1 MHKIFAILIIFAAG
15 LYPSSLPA
23 MATLLDYS
31 DTSSGYSFQYP
42 DYWALETDPS
52 RMLDVQDGS
61 IDLIR
66 EELIPESELNSYKVM
81 VHVPSDPKYL
91 SNTVFIVKSLPNNR
105 NYSTAEDALNAV
117 VADFEDNKESG
128 TYSLQDTWLGES
140 HAYLY
145 RRAVSFDSL
154 AAKIQVTYYVTAS
167 KTRAYM
173 IVETVYLGTQTE
185 ERLDLF
191 NQVIMSFRVD
201 DNEVIPPEDAV
212 PDEQR
217 KPGDTDPGPTM
228 GLGEVEEVEEFE
240 NNRRGW
246 PVSDSSNIQDGAYV
260 LDSRER
266 GPFTVQNTSLGYI
279 GFDFSY
285 DGQVTF
291 VGGSEND
298 GYGLVFGY
306 RDPDN
311 YFAFL
316 ITKNGQFTVVEER
329 QGEYNIL
336 VPWAE
341 LNIPDGTTH
350 TLSIQGDYH
359 TIKDTNHSYEYAL
372 MFFIDNTHAVSI
384 PLDRILD
391 VDGGFGVF
399 VSAGL
404 QVSFDSLTARNYLLG
419 GEMYF
424 DVLPVP

>member
-1 MHKIFAILIIFAAG
+1 
-15 LYPSSLPA
+15 
-23 MATLLDYS
+23 
-31 DTSSGYSFQYP
+31 
-42 DYWALETDPS
+42 
-52 RMLDVQDGS
+52 
-61 IDLIR
+61 
-66 EELIPESELNSYKVM
+66 
-81 VHVPSDPKYL
+81 
-91 SNTVFIVKSLPNNR
+91 VKSLPNNR
-105 NYSTAEDALNAV
+105 DYSTAEDALNAV

-128 TYSLQDTWLGES
+128 TYSLQDIWLGES
-140 HAYLY
+140 HVYMY
-145 RRAVSFDSL
+145 RRAVSFDTL

-191 NQVIMSFRVD
+191 NQVIQSFRVA
-201 DNEVIPPEDAV
+201 DNEVVPPENAV

-217 KPGDTDPGPTM
+217 KPGDTNPGPTM
-228 GLGEVEEVEEFE
+228 GLGEVEEVENFD

-246 PVSDSSNIQDGAYV
+246 PVGDSSNIQDGGYF

-291 VGGSEND
+291 VGGSENE

-336 VPWAE
+336 VPWTE
-341 LNIPDGTTH
+341 LNIPNSTTH
-350 TLSIQGDYH
+350 KLLIQGDYH
-359 TIKDTNHSYEYAL
+359 TIKFPNLDQEYNL
-372 MFFIDNTHAVSI
+372 MFFIDDIAAVSI
-384 PLDRILD
+384 PMDRILD

-424 DVLPVP
+424 DVLPAEQP